1 MRSGLAVLQRAVE
14 QDVEL
19 VGAGCEAVGGGVE
32 VGYVPRLAVAEQA
45 LFAGA
50 ADRAVLAVQHAIAFL
65 HELAE
70 LLCQRKRLISQA
82 LICYG

>member
-1 MRSGLAVLQRAVE
+1 
-14 QDVEL
+14 
-19 VGAGCEAVGGGVE
+19 
-32 VGYVPRLAVAEQA
+32 